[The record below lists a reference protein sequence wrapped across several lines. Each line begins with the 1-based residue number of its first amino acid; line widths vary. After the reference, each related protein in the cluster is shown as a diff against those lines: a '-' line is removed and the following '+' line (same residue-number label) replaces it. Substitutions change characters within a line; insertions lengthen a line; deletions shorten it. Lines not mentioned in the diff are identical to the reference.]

1 MRKCLKKK
9 NKYRSFLEKCIT
21 GKSMKALI
29 SLLILSLCMQGNIA
43 LAGENVGL
51 IQENDLTAQEEKA
64 ADTVDEIQEPT
75 DLYAQSAVL
84 MDAESGRVLFA
95 KEGNKE
101 RAMASTTKIMTCIL
115 VLEQGDLD
123 REVTVSARAAAQPEV
138 RLGAQEGERF
148 RIRDLL
154 YSLMLE
160 SHNDA
165 AVVLAEAVGNTVEG
179 FADMM
184 NAKAEKIG
192 CEQTYFVTPNG
203 LDEKDETGWH
213 HTTAEDLARM
223 MKYCIMDS
231 PRKEAFLDLTQTL
244 EYQFTDST
252 GTRQF
257 SCRNHNAFLQMMEGA
272 ISGKTGFTSDAGYC
286 YVGALESE
294 GRTYVVALLACGWP
308 NHKGYKWADTKKL
321 MTYGMES
328 FHYREVNM
336 PADFGEIQ
344 AEGAVPQGGV
354 LQGERML
361 ELGPDWKTADG
372 IAKQI
377 VQKNKE
383 NGGDKETVRMLLR
396 DDEKIEMKTSRKPY
410 LDAPVEKGS
419 EAGNVQFFLDG
430 EEIGSCVL
438 VTKSGARSRDFKWCI
453 EEVAKRWLL

>member
-21 GKSMKALI
+21 GKSMEALI

-51 IQENDLTAQEEKA
+51 IQENDPTAQEEKA

-75 DLYAQSAVL
+75 DLYARSAVL

-138 RLGAQEGERF
+138 RLGVQEGERF

-203 LDEKDETGWH
+203 LDEKDEKGWH
-213 HTTAEDLARM
+213 HTTAEDLARV

-231 PRKEAFLDLTQTL
+231 PRKEAFLDLTPVSYTHL
-244 EYQFTDST
+244 DVYK
-252 GTRQF
+252 RQW
-257 SCRNHNAFLQMMEGA
+257 M
-272 ISGKTGFTSDAGYC
+272 
-286 YVGALESE
+286 V
-294 GRTYVVALLACGWP
+294 
-308 NHKGYKWADTKKL
+308 
-321 MTYGMES
+321 
-328 FHYREVNM
+328 
-336 PADFGEIQ
+336 
-344 AEGAVPQGGV
+344 
-354 LQGERML
+354 
-361 ELGPDWKTADG
+361 
-372 IAKQI
+372 
-377 VQKNKE
+377 
-383 NGGDKETVRMLLR
+383 
-396 DDEKIEMKTSRKPY
+396 
-410 LDAPVEKGS
+410 
-419 EAGNVQFFLDG
+419 
-430 EEIGSCVL
+430 
-438 VTKSGARSRDFKWCI
+438 
-453 EEVAKRWLL
+453 